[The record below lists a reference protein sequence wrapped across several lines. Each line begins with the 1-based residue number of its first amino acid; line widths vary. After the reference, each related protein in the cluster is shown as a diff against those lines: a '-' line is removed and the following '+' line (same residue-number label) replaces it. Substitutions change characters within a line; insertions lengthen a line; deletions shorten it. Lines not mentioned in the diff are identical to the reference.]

1 MIKACVKYS
10 LLMLKNP
17 LILIEFLMLL
27 VIILFWP
34 ARPEGSFSSLTSIS
48 YSCNIYVPI
57 FLLYLTNLS
66 VNITTATI
74 MSKIPL
80 GRYFAFS
87 FGNLFFYSF
96 LYSTVI
102 HALIYLRCGTSAD
115 TSVLIKLWALSIL
128 CFFNASLLFRALQHF
143 TGIRSIGFILI
154 LFAALYEGLCLTL
167 FSGYSKIPILMTPVF
182 SGKTFA
188 ESLLQIIPLLVI
200 YTALFGASLLF
211 RKEEI

>member
-10 LLMLKNP
+10 LMMLKNP

-27 VIILFWP
+27 VIIVLW
-34 ARPEGSFSSLTSIS
+34 PEGPDGSFFTLTSMP

-66 VNITTATI
+66 VNITTASI

-87 FGNLFFYSF
+87 LGNLFFSSF

-102 HALIYLRCGTSAD
+102 HALILLRCGTATDS
-115 TSVLIKLWALSIL
+115 SLLLKLWALSIL
-128 CFFNASLLFRALQHF
+128 CFLNASLLYRALQHL
-143 TGIRSIGFILI
+143 TGTRSIGFILI
-154 LFAALYEGLCLTL
+154 LFIVVYEGLCPTL
-167 FSGYSKIPILMTPVF
+167 FSACSKIPILITPVF
-182 SGKTFA
+182 SGRTFA
-188 ESLLQIIPLLVI
+188 DSLVQIIPLLMI
-200 YTALFGASLLF
+200 YTGLFGASLLL